1 MSTID
6 DDGIVV
12 ASGTDVGVDDD
23 DEEEDIRWNPVV
35 SPVPLDF
42 LRLRNH
48 EDGDDVAAAVVVA
61 EMCSGNDDRA
71 EEEDDVE

>member
-12 ASGTDVGVDDD
+12 ASGTDVVCRDND
-23 DEEEDIRWNPVV
+23 DEDDIRWNPVV
-35 SPVPLDF
+35 SPVTLDF

-71 EEEDDVE
+71 DEEDDVE

>member
-12 ASGTDVGVDDD
+12 ASGTDVVCRDND
-23 DEEEDIRWNPVV
+23 DEDDIRWNPVV
-35 SPVPLDF
+35 SPVTLDF

-48 EDGDDVAAAVVVA
+48 EDGDDVAAVVVA

-71 EEEDDVE
+71 DEEDDVE

>member
-1 MSTID
+1 MSTIED

-12 ASGTDVGVDDD
+12 ASGTDVVCRDD
-23 DEEEDIRWNPVV
+23 NPVV
-35 SPVPLDF
+35 FPVTLDF

-48 EDGDDVAAAVVVA
+48 EDGDDVAAVVGA

-71 EEEDDVE
+71 DEEDDVE